1 MHIKRPIIV
10 VLVLAAAAAVV
21 FHGNVSDM
29 LIELTK
35 PAVPSE
41 QPRPTPT
48 PRVTPA
54 ATRTGTPAPTP
65 TPSPVQGAV
74 NLGVQFFSQAPR
86 GDWSLPWQEACEEAS
101 SVLVA
106 TYWNG
111 EVLTTDTME
120 QHILAAVQWEKEHYG
135 YYEHTTAR
143 QTADMMKA
151 LYGFKD
157 VRVEY
162 DIGIARIAE
171 HLRAGRPVIVPLAGR
186 LLGNP
191 YYTQPGPAYHMLVVK
206 GITAGGDIITNDVGT
221 RHGHNLTYAP
231 DVFLNAMHDAPQG
244 GSNWGTG
251 VDPATYILTGRRA
264 IIVVYPN

>member
-1 MHIKRPIIV
+1 MIKRSIIIPLL
-10 VLVLAAAAAVV
+10 LVAVAAVV
-21 FHGNVSDM
+21 FRGQIRDSYVEWS
-29 LIELTK
+29 K

-41 QPRPTPT
+41 EPRPTPT
-48 PRVTPA
+48 PVATLGSTPVPTA
-54 ATRTGTPAPTP
+54 TP
-65 TPSPVQGAV
+65 TSKPTTGAV

-86 GDWSLPWQEACEEAS
+86 GDWSMPWQEACEEAS
-101 SVLVA
+101 VVLVGA
-106 TYWNG
+106 YWTG

-120 QHILAAVQWEKEHYG
+120 QGILAAVQWEKDHYG

-143 QTADMMKA
+143 QTADMIKA

-162 DIGIARIAE
+162 DIGIARLAE
-171 HLRAGRPVIVPLAGR
+171 HLRAGRPLIVPMAGR

-206 GITAGGDIITNDVGT
+206 GITADGKIITSDVGT
-221 RHGHNLTYAP
+221 SHGRNLTYAA
-231 DVFLNAMHDAPQG
+231 DVFLNAMHDAPEG
-244 GSNWGTG
+244 GASWGAG
-251 VDPATYILTGRRA
+251 VDPAEYIKTGKRA

>member
-1 MHIKRPIIV
+1 MVKRSGAVLIV
-10 VLVLAAAAAVV
+10 LIAVGAVV
-21 FHGNVSDM
+21 FRGQIRDSYVEWS
-29 LIELTK
+29 K

-41 QPRPTPT
+41 LPPPTPKASEGKATPTPT
-48 PRVTPA
+48 T
-54 ATRTGTPAPTP
+54 
-65 TPSPVQGAV
+65 GAV

-101 SVLVA
+101 AILVGA
-106 TYWNG
+106 YWTG
-111 EVLTTDTME
+111 EELTTDTME
-120 QHILAAVQWEKEHYG
+120 QHILAAVQWQKDRFG

-143 QTADMMKA
+143 QTADMIKA

-162 DIGIARIAE
+162 DIGIERIAE
-171 HLRAGRPVIVPLAGR
+171 HIRAGRPVIVPLAGR

-206 GITAGGDIITNDVGT
+206 GITADGSVITNDVGT
-221 RHGHNLTYAP
+221 RHGRNLIYAP
-231 DVFLNAMHDAPQG
+231 DVFLNAMHDAPEG
-244 GSNWGTG
+244 GSSWGEG
-251 VDPATYILTGRRA
+251 VDPAAYILTGKRA